1 MDKNELVVVYT
12 SQGTLR
18 AEMVKGRLESV
29 GIPAMVKFE
38 SAGRTLG
45 IIIDGLGE
53 AKVLVPKEFEKQ
65 AREVLKTENGDSTE

>member
-38 SAGRTLG
+38 SVGPALG

-53 AKVLVPKEFEKQ
+53 AKVLVPKEFEEK
-65 AREVLKTENGDSTE
+65 AREVLKETD

>member
-12 SQGTLR
+12 TQGTLR
-18 AEMVKGRLESV
+18 AEMAKGRLESV

-45 IIIDGLGE
+45 IIVDGLGKAE
-53 AKVLVPKEFEKQ
+53 VLVPREFEEQ
-65 AREVLKTENGDSTE
+65 AREVLKENP